1 MNNEAMDALEQMRA
15 FVRVAEQASF
25 TRAAQALG
33 WPRATVTLA
42 VQGLEARLGTQLLH
56 RTTRRVHLTEDGQ
69 SAYER
74 CLELLDGL
82 DDLGTLFRPTTA
94 PLSGRLRVDMPSAL
108 VVRLLSRLPEFLRQH
123 PDLQVEFSANDQ
135 RVDLVREGFDCLIR
149 VGNLQDSTLVARPIG
164 QMRQLNA
171 ASPAYLAEHGTPRQ
185 LDDLRQGHCLVRYAV
200 GGHHRPAA
208 FEYLDAQGQTQEL
221 TLPHQL
227 TVNSADAYQAGCL
240 AGLGII
246 QAPESGLR
254 PLMESGRLIEI
265 LPEWHAPSMP
275 VNFLYASRRHLP
287 RRVQFFMDWAAEI
300 LTSSAYRIDND
311 SY

>member
-1 MNNEAMDALEQMRA
+1 MDALDQMRA

-56 RTTRRVHLTEDGQ
+56 RTTRRVHLTEEGQ

-82 DDLGTLFRPTTA
+82 DDLGTLFRPTRA
-94 PLSGRLRVDMPSAL
+94 PLTGRLRVDMPSAL
-108 VVRLLSRLPEFLRQH
+108 VVRLVCRLPEFLHQH
-123 PDLQVEFSANDQ
+123 PALQVEFSANDQ

-149 VGNLQDSTLVARPIG
+149 VGQLQNSTLVARPIG
-164 QMRQLNA
+164 QLRQLNA

-200 GGHHRPAA
+200 GNHHRPAH
-208 FEYLDAQGQTQEL
+208 FEYVDNQGQTQEL
-221 TLPHQL
+221 ALPHPL

-254 PLMESGRLIEI
+254 PLFESGRLVEI
-265 LPEWHAPSMP
+265 LPEWQAPPMP

-287 RRVQFFMDWAAEI
+287 RRVQLFMDWAGEI
-300 LTSSAYRIDND
+300 LAPYTHRTDND

>member
-1 MNNEAMDALEQMRA
+1 MDALDQMRA

-74 CLELLDGL
+74 CLELLDGV
-82 DDLGTLFRPTTA
+82 DDLGTLFRPATA
-94 PLSGRLRVDMPSAL
+94 PLTGRLRVDMPSAL

-149 VGNLQDSTLVARPIG
+149 VGHLQDSTLVARPIG

-171 ASPAYLAEHGTPRQ
+171 ASPAYLAAHGVPHQ

-254 PLMESGRLIEI
+254 PLMETGRLVEI
-265 LPEWHAPSMP
+265 LPGWRAPSMP

-300 LTSSAYRIDND
+300 LSSFAYRIDND

>member
-300 LTSSAYRIDND
+300 LSSSAYRIDND

>member
-1 MNNEAMDALEQMRA
+1 MDALDQMRA

-82 DDLGTLFRPTTA
+82 DDLGTLFRPATA

-108 VVRLLSRLPEFLRQH
+108 AVRLLSRLPEFLRQH

-149 VGNLQDSTLVARPIG
+149 VGHLQDSTLVARPIG
-164 QMRQLNA
+164 EMHQLNA
-171 ASPAYLAEHGTPRQ
+171 ASPAYLAAHGTPRD

-200 GGHHRPAA
+200 GGHHRPAV
-208 FEYLDAQGQTQEL
+208 FEYLDAQGKTQAL
-221 TLPHQL
+221 TLPHSL

-254 PLMESGRLIEI
+254 PLMESGRLVEI
-265 LPEWHAPSMP
+265 LPEWRAPSMP

-287 RRVQFFMDWAAEI
+287 RRVQVFMDWATEI
-300 LTSSAYRIDND
+300 LSSLAYRIDND